1 MHSWQNCQY
10 LTNMCP
16 MESSPWVGNVWF
28 CVLWLWQKKITFKTY
43 DFVFRNAKRIESWG
57 GICFGGCWSGCQKRG
72 SDRDKKGS
80 SKDVSFC
87 CVNPEMWN
95 SSETIELNS
104 IPEVTSILKKH
115 QRSGKLETR
124 KMVQSTGEMST
135 ESAEQ
140 SLGKKKN
147 KESQWAKY
155 SEVL

>member
-1 MHSWQNCQY
+1 MVAGQ
-10 LTNMCP
+10 
-16 MESSPWVGNVWF
+16 VV
-28 CVLWLWQKKITFKTY
+28 K
-43 DFVFRNAKRIESWG
+43 
-57 GICFGGCWSGCQKRG
+57 KRG

-80 SKDVSFC
+80 SKDVSYS